1 MSSAHSHREPGDL
14 GDRMGRHVIIGAGPV
29 GRAVVHALSSRG
41 IDAEVLSRS
50 GTQVPGARSA
60 SVDALDA
67 DRLAAAITGADVVY
81 QASSPAYHRYP
92 QEFPPLQQSIVRAVQ
107 KADSTLVVVENL
119 YGYGPVTGPMTES
132 LPLVSRGRKG
142 RVRADMWRALQ
153 SEADAGR
160 LRVTAGRASD
170 FFGPHAA
177 DSAVGE
183 RYFPP
188 LLAGKKA
195 EVMGNPD
202 ALHTYTYVRD
212 FGEALVRLALDE
224 RSLGRAWHVPN
235 APAVTNRRFL
245 EIAAGIIGVEPK
257 STKLTRAKMRIGG
270 LFIPAARELPEML
283 YEFEEDFVVDH
294 SAYAAVFGDHATPLE
309 VSLGE
314 TIDWFRSNGST
325 GSK

>member
-1 MSSAHSHREPGDL
+1 MS
-14 GDRMGRHVIIGAGPV
+14 RHVVIGAGPV
-29 GRAVVHALSSRG
+29 SRAIVHALSSRG

-50 GTQVPGARSA
+50 GTQVPGARCA
-60 SVDALDA
+60 SVDALDT
-67 DRLAAAITGADVVY
+67 DRLATAITGAAVVY

-92 QEFPPLQQSIVRAVQ
+92 KEFPPLQQSIVRAVQ

-132 LPLVSRGRKG
+132 LPLVSNGRKG
-142 RVRADMWRALQ
+142 KVRADMWRALQ
-153 SEADAGR
+153 SEGDAGR

-170 FFGPHAA
+170 FFGPHAV
-177 DSAVGE
+177 DSAVGD
-183 RYFPP
+183 RYFPR
-188 LLAGKKA
+188 LLAGKRA

-257 STKLTRAKMRIGG
+257 STTLTRAKMRLGG
-270 LFIPAARELPEML
+270 IFIPAARELPEML
-283 YEFEEDFVVDH
+283 YEFEQDFVVDH
-294 SAYAAVFGDHATPLE
+294 SAYASTFGNHATVLE
-309 VSLGE
+309 KSVAE
-314 TIDWFRSNGST
+314 TIEWFRT
-325 GSK
+325 HPSKEKK